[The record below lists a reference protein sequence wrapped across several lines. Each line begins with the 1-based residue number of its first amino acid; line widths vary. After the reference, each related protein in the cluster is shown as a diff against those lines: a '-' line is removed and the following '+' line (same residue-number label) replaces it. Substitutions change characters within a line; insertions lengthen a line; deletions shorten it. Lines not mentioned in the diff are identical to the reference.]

1 MNQVDEFVK
10 NITEN
15 ENLTDNIK
23 QNFLELIIIFNQQFQ
38 NVDMTLLIERIKSLK
53 LRPISEYL
61 CSNTFRY
68 DVKENVLFF
77 NEEKLEKEK
86 NGKVSAMEALLQV
99 MSNRLDEKNNILAAF
114 NQGMDQMIAKN
125 LVR

>member
-23 QNFLELIIIFNQQFQ
+23 KNFLELIIIFNQQFQ